1 MRIIIT
7 GASGIL
13 GRSLLRLLSA
23 AAADKNYTLL
33 GLAYSRA
40 TPPLQKVDLC
50 DEAATKAVIEEFKP
64 DIVVHCAA
72 ERFPDKVDADPDRA
86 KTLNVGAC
94 ERLAAAC
101 ADCGAA
107 LVYIS
112 TDYVFDGGVK
122 TGVYPPYDT
131 DAPPNPINF
140 YGETKRAGEVA
151 VLAVQAA
158 HPCVLRVP
166 VLYAYDQETLAES
179 ASLVVAEALKG
190 SSSEPKLIDDWGVR
204 FPTACDDVSEAIRL
218 IIEAKREDKAKITGI
233 YHCSSP
239 ERSTKYSQSLLMA
252 KVLGLPSEHL
262 KPNGEPPSGAPRPQN
277 TQLDCSSTWAALGGK
292 PQFKSLEEGFARA
305 LAPFKGEFG
314 S

>member
-1 MRIIIT
+1 M
-7 GASGIL
+7 GEVYFL
-13 GRSLLRLLSA
+13 QDRSLTLRLS
-23 AAADKNYTLL
+23 
-33 GLAYSRA
+33 
-40 TPPLQKVDLC
+40 
-50 DEAATKAVIEEFKP
+50 E
-64 DIVVHCAA
+64 
-72 ERFPDKVDADPDRA
+72 
-86 KTLNVGAC
+86 
-94 ERLAAAC
+94 
-101 ADCGAA
+101 
-107 LVYIS
+107 
-112 TDYVFDGGVK
+112 
-122 TGVYPPYDT
+122 YDT

-140 YGETKRAGEVA
+140 YGETKRAGEIA

-292 PQFKSLEEGFARA
+292 PEFKSLEEGFARA
-305 LAPFKGEFG
+305 LAPFKGEFV
-314 S
+314 